1 MTSSS
6 NSKQTS
12 YNICILGAD
21 GVGKTTYLK
30 SVTPPRH
37 DGTYKTT
44 FNDKTIHFTD
54 TSGSDHHCMLNKWD
68 DAVKYIAGRK
78 QMRIITRSA
87 AKEFKEILPQY
98 DGFIVMFDLSNAASA
113 LTAHNIV
120 KQINMIY
127 PTQGKNT
134 VLLGNKSEINQR
146 AFRKTSINPN
156 NTSMTQCPP
165 YFSLSLKN
173 NSAYCSPDT
182 YTHIRILTHL
192 TA

>member
-1 MTSSS
+1 MSTE
-6 NSKQTS
+6 QTS
-12 YNICILGAD
+12 YNICILGAG

-30 SVTPPRH
+30 SVTPPRP

-127 PTQGKNT
+127 PTQVKNT

-165 YFSLSLKN
+165 YFRLSLKN

-192 TA
+192 TT